1 MMPIRTDC
9 KPRANNRLFLGGKR
23 GYAWT
28 VLTGKTTTGNRPA
41 ARIIGNITTRRK
53 GGGDGA
59 GWKPNNR
66 VAPGAGPVGPRV
78 SRGDDGRR
86 ERGDGAFGAAGGR
99 PPHRGRLCP
108 LRHVGGLGCERPVPG
123 RGSALRGA
131 ARRENRA
138 LRTSSRPLLGEGLGR

>member
-9 KPRANNRLFLGGKR
+9 KPRANNRLFLGWKR

-66 VAPGAGPVGPRV
+66 VEPGAGPVGPGV
-78 SRGDDGRR
+78 SRVDDGRGGR
-86 ERGDGAFGAAGGR
+86 GGGVCTQSGGPQPLRLPDPDYRQRGQVKTVGSMPIFFAKTSATGDGR
-99 PPHRGRLCP
+99 K
-108 LRHVGGLGCERPVPG
+108 
-123 RGSALRGA
+123 
-131 ARRENRA
+131 
-138 LRTSSRPLLGEGLGR
+138 